1 MFARFKSKIWKY
13 TPLYII
19 DICTVKELQ
28 YLKGVVE
35 NDYREDDGE
44 LNYMVKS
51 LNSNIDEIV
60 HVDQLPA
67 CVITTLLP
75 FKDDIIFDS
84 VIATS
89 QMELGSNVALKI
101 FEDSNAQPKIYTL
114 PNERDGNWSRL

>member
-44 LNYMVKS
+44 FNYMVKG

-67 CVITTLLP
+67 CLITTLLP
-75 FKDDIIFDS
+75 FKDDIIYDS

-101 FEDSNAQPKIYTL
+101 FEDSNAQPKVYTL

>member
-44 LNYMVKS
+44 LNYMVKG

-84 VIATS
+84 VIGTS
-89 QMELGSNVALKI
+89 QMVLGSNVALKI
-101 FEDSNAQPKIYTL
+101 FEDSNAQPKVYTL

>member
-1 MFARFKSKIWKY
+1 MFARFKSKILKY

-44 LNYMVKS
+44 LNYMVKG
-51 LNSNIDEIV
+51 LTSNIDEIV

-67 CVITTLLP
+67 CLITTLLP

-84 VIATS
+84 VIGTS
-89 QMELGSNVALKI
+89 QMVLGSNEALKI
-101 FEDSNAQPKIYTL
+101 FEDSNAQPKVYTL
-114 PNERDGNWSRL
+114 PNERDGN